1 MKMSYGLKNLH
12 KFVALVGAVVVTVGV
27 QFALLSGF
35 EQMAID
41 AQTAASISQTAGSVP
56 GAGSVS

>member
-12 KFVALVGAVVVTVGV
+12 KFVALFGAVVVTVGV

-35 EQMAID
+35 EQMAVD
-41 AQTAASISQTAGSVP
+41 AQTAASVSQITAGVP
-56 GAGSVS
+56 GVSSAS

>member
-1 MKMSYGLKNLH
+1 MSYGLKNLH
-12 KFVALVGAVVVTVGV
+12 KVVALVGAVGVTVAV

-41 AQTAASISQTAGSVP
+41 AQTAATVPDAGS
-56 GAGSVS
+56 AS